1 MHEIERSILIVGK
14 TGAGKSWVLNKLLD
28 KNYFKSSANTQSCSD
43 KVESVSSLV
52 RGNFELNS
60 NETCFQLKAFDTPGI
75 GDSQGRSKE
84 FLNEIAKTIKTTPL
98 NLLIILVEYGRLDL
112 GLYNNLEILRECLNG
127 LAQSSSM
134 LIVNK
139 VPTEKYLDRKRKRGE
154 EVHNRNEVMNEMFEK
169 LSLALGNEF
178 KFKIYLEN
186 EDLDENINE
195 VKYDLIRTIIY
206 TRTLYLNTSKV
217 KTWNE
222 IVAFYT
228 SEIES
233 DQKAL
238 NRQMKEFEEET
249 KNRLDK
255 IDLDISDLFK
265 DEKHQLSYVSVSEE
279 IDLKEKRN
287 ELRRELS
294 LNEIEERKKL
304 LQIKK
309 NKLIRLDATLVNPL
323 QIRD

>member
-1 MHEIERSILIVGK
+1 V
-14 TGAGKSWVLNKLLD
+14 
-28 KNYFKSSANTQSCSD
+28 
-43 KVESVSSLV
+43 
-52 RGNFELNS
+52 
-60 NETCFQLKAFDTPGI
+60 
-75 GDSQGRSKE
+75 
-84 FLNEIAKTIKTTPL
+84 
-98 NLLIILVEYGRLDL
+98 
-112 GLYNNLEILRECLNG
+112 LRECLNG

-139 VPTEKYLDRKRKRGE
+139 VPTEKYLDRKRRQGE
-154 EVHNRNEVMNEMFEK
+154 EVRNRNEVMKEMFEK

-186 EDLDENINE
+186 EDLDDDSNVE
-195 VKYDLIRTIIY
+195 KYDLIRKIIY

-217 KTWNE
+217 KTWNK
-222 IVAFYT
+222 IVEFYT
-228 SEIES
+228 NEIEK
-233 DQKAL
+233 DQKAI
-238 NRQMKEFEEET
+238 NIQMKEIEEEL

-255 IDLDISDLFK
+255 IDVDMNDLLHDVEEVNRQK
-265 DEKHQLSYVSVSEE
+265 LTYVSGPERTRL
-279 IDLKEKRN
+279 DKKRH

-294 LNEIEERKKL
+294 KCASEIEERKRM